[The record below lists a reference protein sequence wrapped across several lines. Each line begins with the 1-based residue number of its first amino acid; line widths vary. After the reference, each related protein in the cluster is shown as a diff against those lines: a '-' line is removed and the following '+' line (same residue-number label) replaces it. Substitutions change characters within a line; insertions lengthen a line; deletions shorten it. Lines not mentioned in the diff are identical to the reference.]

1 MSDALEL
8 LRSRGMTQVVVLAL
22 ISFGLAG
29 CSADMSTRFSQNS
42 YSDNPFAFDPQPTGS
57 VQSAAA
63 ERREL
68 PQYAPP
74 QSPYAQPQL
83 YQTQPLLPPAAAP
96 QPSPTTSFGRSAGGQ
111 GVASN

>member
-1 MSDALEL
+1 MPDALEL
-8 LRSRGMTQVVVLAL
+8 LRLRGMTQVVVLAL
-22 ISFGLAG
+22 TSFGLAG

-42 YSDNPFAFDPQPTGS
+42 YSGNPFAFDPQPTGS

-74 QSPYAQPQL
+74 RSPYPQSQL
-83 YQTQPLLPPAAAP
+83 YQSQPLAPPAAAP
-96 QPSPTTSFGRSAGGQ
+96 QPLQ
-111 GVASN
+111 

>member
-1 MSDALEL
+1 MPDALEL

-29 CSADMSTRFSQNS
+29 CSGDMSTRSQNS
-42 YSDNPFAFDPQPTGS
+42 HSGNPFAFDPQPTGS

-68 PQYAPP
+68 PQYAQP
-74 QSPYAQPQL
+74 QSPYPQSQL
-83 YQTQPLLPPAAAP
+83 YQSQPLPPPAAAP
-96 QPSPTTSFGRSAGGQ
+96 QPLR
-111 GVASN
+111 

>member
-22 ISFGLAG
+22 ISFGLAD
-29 CSADMSTRFSQNS
+29 CSADNSTRFSQNS
-42 YSDNPFAFDPQPTGS
+42 YSGNPFAFDPQPTGS

-74 QSPYAQPQL
+74 QWPYQS
-83 YQTQPLLPPAAAP
+83 QPLPPPAAAP
-96 QPSPTTSFGRSAGGQ
+96 QPSPMTSSGRSEGGQ
-111 GVASN
+111 GAASY

>member
-1 MSDALEL
+1 MPDALEL

-29 CSADMSTRFSQNS
+29 CSGDMSTRFSQNS
-42 YSDNPFAFDPQPTGS
+42 YSGNPFAFDPQPTGS

-68 PQYAPP
+68 PRYAQP
-74 QSPYAQPQL
+74 QSPYPQS
-83 YQTQPLLPPAAAP
+83 Q
-96 QPSPTTSFGRSAGGQ
+96 
-111 GVASN
+111 

>member
-1 MSDALEL
+1 MPNTLEL

-29 CSADMSTRFSQNS
+29 CSGDMSTRFSQNS
-42 YSDNPFAFDPQPTGS
+42 YSGNPFAFDPQPTGS

-68 PQYAPP
+68 PQYPGP
-74 QSPYAQPQL
+74 QSPYPQSQP
-83 YQTQPLLPPAAAP
+83 YRSQPLPPPAAAL
-96 QPSPTTSFGRSAGGQ
+96 QPLR
-111 GVASN
+111 

>member
-1 MSDALEL
+1 MPDALEL

-29 CSADMSTRFSQNS
+29 CSGDMSTRFSQNS
-42 YSDNPFAFDPQPTGS
+42 YSGNPFAFDPEPTGS

-68 PQYAPP
+68 PQYAQP
-74 QSPYAQPQL
+74 QSPYPQSQL
-83 YQTQPLLPPAAAP
+83 YQSQPLPPPTAAP
-96 QPSPTTSFGRSAGGQ
+96 RPSPMTSSGRPEGGQ
-111 GVASN
+111 GVASY

>member
-1 MSDALEL
+1 MPDALEL

-29 CSADMSTRFSQNS
+29 CSGDMSTRFSQNS
-42 YSDNPFAFDPQPTGS
+42 YSGNPFAFDPQPTGS

-68 PQYAPP
+68 PQYAQP
-74 QSPYAQPQL
+74 QSPYPQSQL
-83 YQTQPLLPPAAAP
+83 YQSQPLPPPAAAP
-96 QPSPTTSFGRSAGGQ
+96 QPSPMKSSSRAEGGQ
-111 GVASN
+111 GAASY